1 MSFRKVCEL
10 LREFDYEK
18 NGIDTTVE
26 FLVFILNELVNG
38 GVKDG
43 ED

>member
-1 MSFRKVCEL
+1 MKFEKIITM

-18 NGIDTTVE
+18 NGIDTSVE

-38 GVKDG
+38 GVKND
-43 ED
+43 